1 MSLRTARTAVRLAAA
16 SAALA
21 LSSALGV
28 SLARAQPPAQ
38 DPAPAQPPPAPD
50 AAAAVEGACT
60 ACHGLDFIA
69 EHRKDRDGWDF
80 TVRRMVDR
88 GADLD
93 FEAIPFVVDYL
104 ARTYPKPPDN
114 PPG

>member
-1 MSLRTARTAVRLAAA
+1 MRLAAA
-16 SAALA
+16 PAALA
-21 LSSALGV
+21 LSSVLAV
-28 SLARAQPPAQ
+28 SLARAQNPTQ
-38 DPAPAQPPPAPD
+38 DPATAPPPPD
-50 AAAAVEGACT
+50 AAAMVEGACT

-69 EHRKDRDGWDF
+69 EHRMDRDDWDF

-93 FEAIPFVVDYL
+93 FEAIPLVVDYL
-104 ARTYPKPPDN
+104 ARTYPKPPDTPADR